1 METNLFHTLQKNTLE
16 CIDIL
21 IDWYKKNPEEVID
34 FMKLEVSHNKGKLIL
49 SKEKGFENGIGA
61 K

>member
-1 METNLFHTLQKNTLE
+1 METNLFYTLQKNTLD

-21 IDWYKKNPEEVID
+21 IDRYKKDPEEVID
-34 FMKLEVSHNKGKLIL
+34 FMKCELSYNKGKLIL
-49 SKEKGFENGIGA
+49 SKEKE